1 MYDSSLEDTPLKK
14 SAFTMLEL
22 VFVIVV
28 VGILAAAIIP
38 RVDRDTLYEATE
50 QLQTHIK
57 YTQHL
62 AMMDDVYD
70 DSEQNWFYEYWK
82 IDFPGTNHQY
92 VISKG
97 DADGNFFAH
106 TTVAR
111 DPQTRVN
118 IDGTANDEY
127 DLNDKYSVTIAMT
140 DGTTENG
147 VLAFDHLGR
156 PHYLANNIN
165 PARAVSKLLKAPLV
179 ITITDAND
187 ATNTATITVRPE
199 TGYSSTTFN

>member
-1 MYDSSLEDTPLKK
+1 
-14 SAFTMLEL
+14 MLEL

-28 VGILAAAIIP
+28 IGILAAAIIP

-50 QLQTHIK
+50 QLQSHIK

-70 DSEQNWFYEYWK
+70 DSVEHWFYEYWK
-82 IDFPGTNHQY
+82 IDFPGANHQY

-97 DADGNFFAH
+97 DSAGSFFTH
-106 TTVAR
+106 TTIAR
-111 DPQTRVN
+111 DPQTRRN

-127 DLNDKYSVTIAMT
+127 DLNDKYSVTVGMT
-140 DGTTENG
+140 DGTTANG

-156 PHYLANNIN
+156 PHYLANNTN
-165 PARAVSKLLKAPLV
+165 PARPVSNLLKANLV
-179 ITITDAND
+179 ITITDVND
-187 ATNTATITVRPE
+187 ATNTATITVAPE
-199 TGYSSTTFN
+199 TGYSFTTFN